1 MVDFLA
7 NYGYWGL
14 FLGALLAG
22 SILPFSSEILLSGLL
37 LAGANPVLCL
47 VSATAGN
54 TLGGMTCFWLG
65 KLGKMDLLERRFGIK
80 EEKVKLWS
88 DKLRNKGAV
97 LAVLGF
103 LPFVGEVIEVAL
115 GYLRSNGWLV
125 CLFIAVGKGLRYFA
139 WLMAHIYIAS

>member
-22 SILPFSSEILLSGLL
+22 SILPFSSELLLSGLL
-37 LAGANPVLCL
+37 LTGANPVLCL
-47 VSATAGN
+47 ISATAGN
-54 TLGGMTCFWLG
+54 TLGGMTCYWLG

-80 EEKVKLWS
+80 EEKVKIWS
-88 DKLRNKGAV
+88 ERLRHKGAV

-115 GYLRSNGWLV
+115 GYLRSNAWLV
-125 CLFIAVGKGLRYFA
+125 CLFICVGKGLRYFA
-139 WLMAHIYIAS
+139 WMMAHIYMVG

>member
-65 KLGKMDLLERRFGIK
+65 KLGNFYMLFTFKNLDETCFYNGSYF
-80 EEKVKLWS
+80 KLKNFS
-88 DKLRNKGAV
+88 
-97 LAVLGF
+97 
-103 LPFVGEVIEVAL
+103 
-115 GYLRSNGWLV
+115 S
-125 CLFIAVGKGLRYFA
+125 
-139 WLMAHIYIAS
+139 SS